1 VQPYPFKELMPV
13 EQRSQRRIHAAVPIE
28 VRGVDA
34 QGHAFEESTEALDV
48 SRRGLCF
55 LTSRELPAFTNLT
68 VVIPGRGPSRPGE
81 GPTDFFSNAAVV
93 RVTKEGVLNRVSIR
107 FVGATLPVY
116 TAETG

>member
-1 VQPYPFKELMPV
+1 M
-13 EQRSQRRIHAAVPIE
+13 EQRSQRRIHAAVPIN

-34 QGHAFEESTEALDV
+34 QGQAFEESTEALDV
-48 SRRGLCF
+48 SRRGLSF
-55 LTSRELPAFTNLT
+55 LTSRDLPTFATLT

-93 RVTKEGVLNRVSIR
+93 RVQKEGEMTRVSIR
-107 FVGATLPVY
+107 FVGATLAVY